1 MTGKNKCKILKDIRK
16 KIAQENDIEYVTS
29 ECKFQGECTGTCP
42 KCESE
47 VRYLEQE
54 LAKKK
59 AAGKAVAVAGI
70 AAAMVVTAAG
80 CDLFQLPQ
88 KGKTKLPEGETEN
101 YEQFTG
107 EMGETTEETNDTTP
121 TGEVD
126 RAMVIGEVSYEET
139 TEAEEL
145 WGLIKPSEDTEYI
158 LTGDV
163 AWPN

>member
-1 MTGKNKCKILKDIRK
+1 MNGKSKCKILKDIRK

-29 ECKFQGECTGTCP
+29 ECKFQGECSGTCP

-80 CDLFQLPQ
+80 CDLFQLPTA
-88 KGKTKLPEGETEN
+88 GKVKLPEGETEN
-101 YEQFTG
+101 YEEFTG
-107 EMGETTEETNDTTP
+107 EMGATTQETTDTTP
-121 TGEVD
+121 TAEID
-126 RAMVIGEVSYEET
+126 RVMVIGEVPYEET
-139 TEAEEL
+139 TESGEL
-145 WGLIKPSEDTEYI
+145 WGRVKPSADTEYA